1 MTKRK
6 RETDTDKQMISCN
19 GENGEKKEEEGMPSD
34 QERRGKYHGSA
45 AV

>member
-19 GENGEKKEEEGMPSD
+19 GEKKEEEGMPSD
-34 QERRGKYHGSA
+34 QERRRNYHGSA